1 MPIFLH
7 SSYRQFS
14 RANDTCRE
22 TGRSESI
29 SSAAL
34 KDSGLFAQNIM
45 GKKEHDVTSLVHPNQ
60 TSEHKA
66 IIISQTLSTFKNVL
80 YIFSDKNA
88 KESNNILT

>member
-1 MPIFLH
+1 
-7 SSYRQFS
+7 
-14 RANDTCRE
+14 
-22 TGRSESI
+22 
-29 SSAAL
+29 
-34 KDSGLFAQNIM
+34 M